1 MIGKARM
8 DIPGALQHI
17 ICREIERRTIF
28 WTDDDRDD
36 FVERLEAILK
46 ETSTECYTWALLTHH
61 FHLLLK
67 SAKKSLSTIMQGLL
81 TGFVGNV
88 WS

>member
-1 MIGKARM
+1 M
-8 DIPGALQHI
+8 DAQGGLQHI
-17 ICREIERRTIF
+17 ICRDIERRKIF
-28 WTDDDRDD
+28 WIDDDRND
-36 FVERLEAILK
+36 FVERLEAILP
-46 ETSTECYTWALLTHH
+46 ETSTECYAWALLTHH

-67 SAKKSLSTIMQGLL
+67 SVNKSLSTIMQGLL